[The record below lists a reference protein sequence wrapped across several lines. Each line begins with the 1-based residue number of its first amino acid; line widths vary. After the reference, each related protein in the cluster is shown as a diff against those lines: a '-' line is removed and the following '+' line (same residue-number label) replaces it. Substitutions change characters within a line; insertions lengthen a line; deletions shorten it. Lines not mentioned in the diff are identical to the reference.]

1 MGRSTGHFSELAS
14 MEASSP
20 VLLLR
25 VLDLPSISNPQQLTS
40 LYFTD
45 AETFIDFFDENGNPE
60 AYIPVGLSFDK
71 VTVDNSGSMVS
82 FRVKLDNVSRDFC
95 TLAGSV
101 RVQGAQ
107 LQLLRAFR
115 EDLSNPDAGQTLIS
129 GIIQAWTIT
138 EKSIEAEVTSPVALS
153 MRAPQR
159 LYWPKCHWKFKGDLC
174 GGFDQNWWWERWW
187 EKTSLDYWIVD
198 PSKPPNFERLSRTV
212 NYYTPGEQPGGPVF
226 YYNCRI
232 LARLV
237 PKYSETYTIYIY
249 FSDGLKLWLDGTLK
263 IEQWNPQPAFHDCT
277 FSATAGTP
285 VSIQIDYFG
294 YTGEVDRYL
303 QVWWSSESQPFE
315 VIGTTAGT
323 VILPTEK
330 ASLYDYCGR
339 TVDDCLARDNITHF
353 GGFPHI
359 LRSRNPREV
368 WTKS

>member
-174 GGFDQNWWWERWW
+174 GFDQNWWWERWW
-187 EKTSLDYWIVD
+187 EKTSLDYWTVD
-198 PSKPPNFERLSRTV
+198 PSKTPTIERLSRTV
-212 NYYTPGEQPGGPVF
+212 NYTNVNPGGQVN

-237 PKYSETYTIYIY
+237 PKYSETYTISIY
-249 FSDGLKLWLDGTLK
+249 VSDGLKLWLDGTLK
-263 IEQWNPQPAFHDCT
+263 IDQWNTQTATHTCT

-285 VSIQIDYFG
+285 VSIQIDHFER
-294 YTGEVDRYL
+294 TEDEYL
-303 QVWWSSESQPFE
+303 QVKWSSASQPLE

-323 VILPTEK
+323 VILPTGK
-330 ASLYDYCGR
+330 VSLYDYCGR
-339 TVDDCLARDNITHF
+339 TVDDCLTRNNITHF

>member
-153 MRAPQR
+153 MRTPQR
-159 LYWPKCHWKFKGDLC
+159 LYWPKCGWKFGGDGCGYWSAPSTTNLATQANAISGGDLTNYPKTQA
-174 GGFDQNWWWERWW
+174 FDGA
-187 EKTSLDYWIVD
+187 TTLYA
-198 PSKPPNFERLSRTV
+198 P
-212 NYYTPGEQPGGPVF
+212 YPGWKSSQ
-226 YYNCRI
+226 
-232 LARLV
+232 
-237 PKYSETYTIYIY
+237 T
-249 FSDGLKLWLDGTLK
+249 GTNVAL
-263 IEQWNPQPAFHDCT
+263 NA
-277 FSATAGTP
+277 
-285 VSIQIDYFG
+285 
-294 YTGEVDRYL
+294 
-303 QVWWSSESQPFE
+303 
-315 VIGTTAGT
+315 
-323 VILPTEK
+323 
-330 ASLYDYCGR
+330 
-339 TVDDCLARDNITHF
+339 
-353 GGFPHI
+353 
-359 LRSRNPREV
+359 
-368 WTKS
+368 